1 MKKRVLMIILLVFT
15 LALVVYGLSLRSEH
29 LLAKRVKQ
37 NIEMK
42 RYDVALNDLEK
53 AKTGLSSWTSRLVK
67 DSRGLRDYNEGVAQ
81 FLLGEYV
88 KAKTCFEKAFSTP
101 RSVLK
106 VGTLYNQG
114 NTLLTEKDFI
124 SAAEKY
130 IEALTIN
137 PDDFQAKI
145 NLEIIRLMQKQAS
158 EQQGEPQEGKGKGRP
173 KDLKLLPWEEGEG
186 EGEEETPPEERSW

>member
-1 MKKRVLMIILLVFT
+1 MKKKILMIVLSVFT
-15 LALVVYGLSLRSEH
+15 LVLVVYGLSLRSEY
-29 LLAKRVKQ
+29 LLSKGVKQ

-53 AKTGLSSWTSRLVK
+53 AKTGWLAWSAKLVK

-81 FLLGEYV
+81 FLLGEYA
-88 KAKTCFEKAFSTP
+88 KAKTCFEKAFSTS

-106 VGTLYNQG
+106 VGTFYNQG

-124 SAAEKY
+124 GAAEKY
-130 IEALTIN
+130 KEALAIN
-137 PDDFQAKI
+137 ADDFQAKT

-158 EQQGEPQEGKGKGRP
+158 EQQGEPQKGKGNGRL
-173 KDLKLLPWEEGEG
+173 KDLKLLPWEEGDG
-186 EGEEETPPEERSW
+186 EGKEETPPEERSW